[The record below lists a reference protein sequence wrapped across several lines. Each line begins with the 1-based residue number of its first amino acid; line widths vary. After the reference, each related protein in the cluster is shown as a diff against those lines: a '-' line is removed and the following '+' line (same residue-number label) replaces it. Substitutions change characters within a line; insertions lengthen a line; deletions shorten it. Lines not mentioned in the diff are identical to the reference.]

1 MRPKPGS
8 DPIPTVDQFV
18 NGEESQSP
26 AIGDTPVGRELEGT
40 VTHVPGS
47 GPITGTKCGAHPK
60 PSYPSVP
67 GHEIID
73 VLGRGGM
80 GVVYKAR
87 HLTLKRIVALKMILA
102 RGHAGP
108 GELARFRIEAEAV
121 ARLAHPNIVQ
131 IHEVG
136 EADGHPYCALEY
148 VEGGN
153 LASRIDGQ
161 PMPAPEAALLVESLA
176 QAMHLAHSRNVVHR
190 DLKPSNILLSS
201 DGTPKIT
208 DFGLAR
214 RMDSDSGETHSGAVI
229 GTPSY
234 MAPEQASGRAH
245 EAGPAADVYALGAI
259 LYACLTGRP
268 PFKGNTVGDT
278 LYQVQTQDPV
288 PPSRWASSIQ
298 PDLEAVC
305 LKCLEKDSA
314 LRYASAQE
322 LADDLARWHL
332 GEATKAR
339 PWSWRRRLAR
349 GLRRNW
355 KPLAAAILV
364 LLTAATF
371 WCTFVLSD
379 PEYQARRELRRVDD
393 AMKSGQRVTLVGPVG
408 PPKWSRPV
416 FNPVDS
422 RLSTDKSS
430 IFQLEANNSPALIEL
445 APAAHHDRYRFS
457 AEVRLISS
465 KSDVGSSAGI
475 YFARNSGRADPV
487 GFAERVLVVRFNRN
501 RLVLDR
507 LTDAVNVQDVLLLS
521 QAGVTKLDMAT
532 PIGGHSYKI
541 DRSAMEEPWRYLE
554 VEVTPETIRANWR
567 ERDGSLKLVGVPNE
581 VLKTMNPI
589 RTQHV
594 QTIPEWRTQFLDKN
608 YPHVPRRIEYN
619 PRGALGLYLMNG
631 VAEFR
636 NVVYEPLAE
645 GPLP

>member
-1 MRPKPGS
+1 MTPTSGS
-8 DPIPTVDQFV
+8 DPLPTVDHM
-18 NGEESQSP
+18 NGDQSP
-26 AIGDTPVGRELEGT
+26 SPPTVDTPVGGALDAT
-40 VTHVPGS
+40 FTYLPGRDH
-47 GPITGTKCGAHPK
+47 TGNKNGA

-87 HLTLKRIVALKMILA
+87 HLTLKRIVALKMMLA

-108 GELARFRIEAEAV
+108 HELARFRIEAEAV

-131 IHEVG
+131 IHEIG
-136 EADGHPYCALEY
+136 LADGHPYCALEF

-153 LASRIDGQ
+153 LASRVYGQ
-161 PMPAPEAALLVESLA
+161 PLPAREAAMLVEPLA
-176 QAMHLAHSRNVVHR
+176 RAMQLAHSRNVVHR
-190 DLKPSNILLSS
+190 DLKPANILLST

-214 RMDSDSGETHSGAVI
+214 QMDNDSGETHDGAVI

-234 MAPEQASGRAH
+234 MAPEQASGRAR

-268 PFKGNTVGDT
+268 PFQGNSVGDT
-278 LYQVQTQDPV
+278 LYQVQTQEPV
-288 PPSRWASSIQ
+288 PPSRWASGIP

-305 LKCLEKDSA
+305 LKCLEKDPA
-314 LRYASAQE
+314 DRYPTAQE
-322 LADDLARWHL
+322 LADDLARWRL

-339 PWSWRRRLAR
+339 PWPWRRRLAR
-349 GLRRNW
+349 GLRRHW
-355 KPLAAAILV
+355 KPLAAGVFV
-364 LLTAATF
+364 LLTAVTF
-371 WCTFVLSD
+371 WATFVLSS
-379 PEYQARRELRRVDD
+379 PEYQARQELRRVDD
-393 AMKSGQRVTLVGPVG
+393 AVKSGQRVELIGAVG

-416 FNPVDS
+416 FNAVDC

-430 IFQLEANNSPALIEL
+430 IFQLDVNNSPALIEL

-465 KSDVGSSAGI
+465 KSNVGSSAGI
-475 YFARNSGRADPV
+475 YFAHNSGQADPA
-487 GFAERVLVVRFNRN
+487 GFAERVLVVCFNRN
-501 RLVLDR
+501 RLALNQE
-507 LTDAVNVQDVLLLS
+507 TDHVNVQDFLLLS
-521 QAGVTKLDMAT
+521 QGGLTKLDRAV
-532 PIGGHSYKI
+532 PRGGHRYTI
-541 DRSAMEEPWRYLE
+541 DREAMEEPWHFLE

-567 ERDGSLKLVGVPNE
+567 ELDGSLHLVGIPNE
-581 VLKTMNPI
+581 VRRTVEPI
-589 RTQHV
+589 RSEHLHK
-594 QTIPEWRTQFLDKN
+594 ILEERTSFLDN
-608 YPHVPRRIEYN
+608 DYPHVRRRIEYN
-619 PRGALGLYLMNG
+619 PRGALGLYLMHG

-645 GPLP
+645 GPGP